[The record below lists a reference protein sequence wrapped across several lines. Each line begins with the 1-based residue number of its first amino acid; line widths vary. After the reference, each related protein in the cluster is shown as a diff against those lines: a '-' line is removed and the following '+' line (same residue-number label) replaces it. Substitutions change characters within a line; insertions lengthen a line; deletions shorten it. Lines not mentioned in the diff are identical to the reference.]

1 MHSSLRLDLPGR
13 LSGIITDNDITRRVV
28 ADYVDP
34 LTTAVSLVMT
44 KSPKCVQQDDSA
56 LDALELMVANRFRHL
71 PVLDRDGA
79 VVGLLDIAKCLY
91 EAISALEQVQS
102 AGGEDAN
109 SGLSEA
115 VMMAMHVAGN
125 KKGANKKQLEGLQK
139 MMESVFNGSVP
150 TLKTILGDG
159 ELPFILPT
167 QTVREASQIMA
178 KVRKGVLVM
187 DANKKLVGIFTPK
200 DILNRIVA
208 QGLSADVVM
217 VSDVMTPNPDTVNA
231 DLSLLDALR
240 EMHDHKFLHL
250 PVRENAD
257 EHSRVVGLVDVMQ
270 LVCSTAGGDEDDGA
284 EGGGDGSSK
293 STSKG
298 WRDFF
303 RDAFDA
309 TRGDTESDA
318 GSDAAVSSSR
328 GRGRSGSVSSANGGV
343 VGTGSRSRAG
353 SMSRGRA
360 GSSAA
365 GGAIKPIDDK
375 PVSKLRPKQPLMLQ
389 ESSTVFAVAEAMA
402 SKRVDAALLLD
413 KSSRLSGIIT
423 DNDIA
428 RRVVSQFV
436 DPVTTIVASVM
447 TKSPKC
453 VQQDDSALDALELMV
468 ANRFRHLPVLDRD
481 GAVVGLL
488 DIAKCLY
495 EAISALEQVNDDQ
508 TILGGESESLVSG
521 YEAVMM
527 AMHAAGNKKGA
538 NKKQLEGLQ
547 KMMESVFNGAVPTL
561 KTIIGSTALPCV
573 RPSANVREAA
583 ILMAEVRKGVLV
595 MDGDNELQG
604 IFTPKDLLCRV
615 VAKGKSADLTAVSSV
630 MTPNPDTVNADLS
643 LLDALREMHDH
654 KFLHLPVRENADEH
668 SRVVGLVDVMQLVC
682 STAGGEEDGSG
693 TGKGWRDFF
702 HHAMAARGD
711 VGSDGASEADTSS
724 QGTNTLTLCNPDHI
738 LYLLS

>member
-1 MHSSLRLDLPGR
+1 
-13 LSGIITDNDITRRVV
+13 
-28 ADYVDP
+28 
-34 LTTAVSLVMT
+34 MT

-56 LDALELMVANRFRHL
+56 LDALELMVAHRFRHL

-91 EAISALEQVQS
+91 EAISALEQVTDDQNILGS
-102 AGGEDAN
+102 ESESLV
-109 SGLSEA
+109 SGYEA

-125 KKGANKKQLEGLQK
+125 KKGANKRQLEGLQK

-150 TLKTILGDG
+150 TLKTIVGDG
-159 ELPFILPT
+159 ELPSILPT

-187 DANKKLVGIFTPK
+187 DDNKKLVGIFTPK

-217 VSDVMTPNPDTVNA
+217 VSDVMTPNPDTVSA

-270 LVCSTAGGDEDDGA
+270 LVCSTAGGEEDDGA
-284 EGGGDGSSK
+284 EGGDGSSK
-293 STSKG
+293 SASKG

-318 GSDAAVSSSR
+318 GSDAAAVSSSR
-328 GRGRSGSVSSANGGV
+328 GRGRSGSVGSANGGV
-343 VGTGSRSRAG
+343 VGTGTRSRAG

-365 GGAIKPIDDK
+365 GGANKPIDDK

-413 KSSRLSGIIT
+413 KNSRLSGIIT

-447 TKSPKC
+447 TSNPKC

-468 ANRFRHLPVLDRD
+468 AHRFRHLPVLDRD

-495 EAISALEQVNDDQ
+495 EAISALEQVTDDQ
-508 TILGGESESLVSG
+508 NILGSESESLVSG

-527 AMHAAGNKKGA
+527 AMHVAGNKKGA
-538 NKKQLEGLQ
+538 NKRQLEGLQ
-547 KMMESVFNGAVPTL
+547 KMMESVFNGSVPTL
-561 KTIIGSTALPCV
+561 KTIIGSTNLPCV

-630 MTPNPDTVNADLS
+630 MTPNPDTVSADLS

-711 VGSDGASEADTSS
+711 VGSDGASDADTSS
-724 QGTNTLTLCNPDHI
+724 QGTDTNTLT
-738 LYLLS
+738 